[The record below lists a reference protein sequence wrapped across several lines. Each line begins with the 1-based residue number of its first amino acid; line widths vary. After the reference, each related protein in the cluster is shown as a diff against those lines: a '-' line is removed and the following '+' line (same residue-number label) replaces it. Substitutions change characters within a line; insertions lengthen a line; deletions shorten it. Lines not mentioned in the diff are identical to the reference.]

1 LWPGRPHAGEA
12 RVRLRRCG
20 ILESGP
26 AVGGDVATRIDI
38 GRSRLEAAETLT
50 LPAAN
55 LSLIELRVE

>member
-1 LWPGRPHAGEA
+1 
-12 RVRLRRCG
+12 
-20 ILESGP
+20 
-26 AVGGDVATRIDI
+26 VGGDVATRIDI